1 MHEIKRCSSTL
12 LLIAQNTCHVIC
24 ARVRVSICCSMPLR
38 VCNIVVHKSLNL
50 IRSKLKAMLS
60 ILDRSDINSKYHDI
74 QISQYNADV
83 LGWFKHILFMM
94 KRIGRG
100 LNATR
105 ALSWKEYLQ
114 GNSLTHTV
122 IQQHEHIIKI
132 HNIKTCD

>member
-1 MHEIKRCSSTL
+1 MQGSEAPYEL
-12 LLIAQNTCHVIC
+12 GW
-24 ARVRVSICCSMPLR
+24 
-38 VCNIVVHKSLNL
+38 VCVV
-50 IRSKLKAMLS
+50 
-60 ILDRSDINSKYHDI
+60 
-74 QISQYNADV
+74 
-83 LGWFKHILFMM
+83 WFKHILFMM

-105 ALSWKEYLQ
+105 ALFWKEYLQ

>member
-1 MHEIKRCSSTL
+1 MGEVVPARTSPTL
-12 LLIAQNTCHVIC
+12 HPPSPPT
-24 ARVRVSICCSMPLR
+24 
-38 VCNIVVHKSLNL
+38 VHQ
-50 IRSKLKAMLS
+50 LS
-60 ILDRSDINSKYHDI
+60 QL
-74 QISQYNADV
+74 A
-83 LGWFKHILFMM
+83 LWFKHILFMM

-122 IQQHEHIIKI
+122 IQQHEHTIKI